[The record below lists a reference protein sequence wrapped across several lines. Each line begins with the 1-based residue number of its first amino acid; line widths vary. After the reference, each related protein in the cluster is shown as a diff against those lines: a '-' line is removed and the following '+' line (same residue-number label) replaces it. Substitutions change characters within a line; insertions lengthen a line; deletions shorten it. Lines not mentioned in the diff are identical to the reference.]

1 MKFVRF
7 SLLVVLVALLT
18 AGCANKTDYS
28 RLSDR
33 LGDSTSVDERRLLV
47 TFVDRTI
54 NRRLPGNAQDNYR
67 LRGQYSNSGWS
78 ERVARQLAERHQLQF
93 VAQWPVTELGVSC
106 VVYEVPETLPLLQVM
121 AALQKDRDVSSVQ
134 QMHTFNA
141 LGDQH
146 SAVKPYSD
154 PYLHLQTGF
163 QSLGITEL
171 HKFSTGQGVRI
182 ALIDTGVDVDHPDL
196 KGQISYFENVAP
208 EPSDHNLGEV
218 HGTAVAGVLS
228 ARADNGI
235 GIAGIA
241 PEAEILAFRACW
253 PDKPGSLAARC
264 NSFTLALALNQAI
277 RMNSRIVNLSLSG
290 PEDPLLKMLIEK
302 ALNEGIIVIAAVP
315 GKDQIG
321 SFPAN
326 VPGVLAVG
334 RGGEV
339 EKASFI
345 APGQDILTTVP
356 HESYDFMTGSSFASP
371 HVAGL
376 IALLL
381 QLHPDWQV
389 SDLKRHFSSESS
401 LLTAHALDA
410 ASVGAE
416 HNSQH

>member
-1 MKFVRF
+1 
-7 SLLVVLVALLT
+7 
-18 AGCANKTDYS
+18 
-28 RLSDR
+28 
-33 LGDSTSVDERRLLV
+33 V

-54 NRRLPGNAQDNYR
+54 SRKLSGNAQDNYR

-78 ERVARQLAERHQLQF
+78 ERVAHQLAERHQLQF

-106 VVYEVPETLPLLQVM
+106 VVYEVPKTLPLLRVM
-121 AALQKDRDVSSVQ
+121 AALKKDQDVSSVQ
-134 QMHTFNA
+134 QMQTFNV
-141 LGDQH
+141 LGDIQP
-146 SAVKPYSD
+146 AVKPYSD

-163 QSLGITEL
+163 QSLGIAEL
-171 HKFSTGQGVRI
+171 HKSSTGQGVRI

-196 KGQISYFENVAP
+196 KGQISYSENVAP
-208 EPSDHNLGEV
+208 EPSDHNLAEI

-264 NSFTLALALNQAI
+264 NSFTQALALNQAI

-389 SDLKRHFSSESS
+389 SDLKRHLSSESS

-410 ASVGAE
+410 ASVRVD
-416 HNSQH
+416 HNSQN